1 MSSETNKLAEE
12 MSKDRKIQ
20 ELERQLEEA
29 NAKAKEEIK
38 NDDDQNSEQA
48 NADEPEKV
56 NGTVEDK
63 PNDLPAVKKRSVK
76 GKFNDWKVGHPRA
89 SKWIAR
95 AGIGAAIVGG
105 WMLGKSQQ
113 EKKDAK
119 MVQAAIDNGE
129 LIRVNQEML
138 EDAEANNEGFE
149 E

>member
-1 MSSETNKLAEE
+1 MSNQTKNLAGE
-12 MSKDRKIQ
+12 MSKDREIE
-20 ELERQLEEA
+20 ELRRQLEEA
-29 NAKAKEEIK
+29 KKVKEEIET
-38 NDDDQNSEQA
+38 NDQNSEQA
-48 NADEPEKV
+48 NAADEPEKV
-56 NGTVEDK
+56 NGTVEDQPK
-63 PNDLPAVKKRSVK
+63 DLPAVKKRGLK
-76 GKFNDWKVGHPRA
+76 RKFKYWKVEHPRA

-95 AGIGAAIVGG
+95 AGIGAAVVGG

-138 EDAEANNEGFE
+138 EDAEANNEEFE

>member
-1 MSSETNKLAEE
+1 MSSETKKLAEE

-56 NGTVEDK
+56 KGEVEDQPK
-63 PNDLPAVKKRSVK
+63 DLPAVKKKGLK
-76 GKFNDWKVGHPRA
+76 GKFNDWKVEHPRA

-95 AGIGAAIVGG
+95 AGVGAAVVGA

-113 EKKDAK
+113 EKKDAQTI
-119 MVQAAIDNGE
+119 QAAIENGE
-129 LIRVNQEML
+129 IVRVNQE
-138 EDAEANNEGFE
+138 EDAETNNEEFE

>member
-1 MSSETNKLAEE
+1 MSNQQKGLAGE
-12 MSKDRKIQ
+12 MSKDREIE
-20 ELERQLEEA
+20 ELRKELEEA
-29 NAKAKEEIK
+29 KKAKEEIK
-38 NDDDQNSEQA
+38 NDDQNSAEA

-56 NGTVEDK
+56 NGTVEDQPK
-63 PNDLPAVKKRSVK
+63 DLPAVTKRSVK
-76 GKFNDWKVGHPRA
+76 EKFRDWKGAHPRA

-95 AGIGAAIVGG
+95 AGIGVAIAGG
-105 WMLGKSQQ
+105 WILGSKSQ

-138 EDAEANNEGFE
+138 EDAEADNNENYE

>member
-1 MSSETNKLAEE
+1 MSSETKKLAEE

-38 NDDDQNSEQA
+38 NDDDDQNSEQA

-56 NGTVEDK
+56 KGEVEDQPK
-63 PNDLPAVKKRSVK
+63 DLPAVKKKGIK
-76 GKFNDWKVGHPRA
+76 GKFNDWKVEHPRA

-95 AGIGAAIVGG
+95 AGVGAAVVGA

-113 EKKDAK
+113 EKKDAQTI
-119 MVQAAIDNGE
+119 QAAIENGE
-129 LIRVNQEML
+129 IVRVNQE
-138 EDAEANNEGFE
+138 EDAEANNEEFKE
-149 E
+149 